1 VGISGGITASLAG
14 RYASALYA
22 LAGEKDAV
30 ASVEGDLDRISAAI
44 GESTDLAKLLHD
56 PEVSRTQAEAAIK
69 AVAKVLELGP
79 MTTNFLGV
87 LAANRRLA
95 QLPAVIRAYG
105 AIAADARGEVT
116 ADVTTAHPLNDS
128 QLAALSAKLAQREG
142 RTISLR
148 THIDPALLGGLVV
161 QIGSQRID
169 GSIRT
174 RLNSL
179 AQAVKG

>member
-1 VGISGGITASLAG
+1 MGISGGITASLAG
-14 RYASALYA
+14 RYASALFA
-22 LAGEKDAV
+22 LAGEQDGVAV
-30 ASVEGDLDRISAAI
+30 VEGDLDRLSAAI
-44 GESTDLAKLLHD
+44 GESTDLAQLLHD
-56 PEVSRTQAEAAIK
+56 PQISRTQAEVAIE
-69 AVAKVLELGP
+69 AVAGILELNP
-79 MTTNFLGV
+79 LTAKFLGV
-87 LAANRRLA
+87 LAGNRRLA
-95 QLPAVIRAYG
+95 SLPAIIHAFA

-116 ADVTTAHPLNDS
+116 ADVTTAHPLNDG

-142 RTISLR
+142 HAVTLR